1 MRSSYAASCGEQRVS
16 ASAARRPAP
25 PCVKAASRATLVLRL
40 KSRNACSTRSR
51 ANVRRG
57 LEVQVSLKSR
67 LAAASWSGERRVSCS
82 ASASGRGRGVGVE
95 ATDQTELVRLL
106 AAEHLGGHRQP
117 LGGLDADQLG
127 EAAHAGHVRDDP
139 PLALEHRPRRVRGAR
154 CGSRR
159 PARSAAR
166 RRGSG
171 PCTAAMTGTGSRR
184 QAQQASWNVLV
195 PRHGRGTNAAATRR
209 GSAITVAKSRP
220 AQKASPS
227 PSITTARTDLSA
239 RRVRAVATSC
249 SRVSSV
255 SAFIFS
261 GRLSRTRAMPRS
273 MVQVTRASASVTDM
287 RQGYGDA

>member
-1 MRSSYAASCGEQRVS
+1 MPENIS
-16 ASAARRPAP
+16 A
-25 PCVKAASRATLVLRL
+25 VIV
-40 KSRNACSTRSR
+40 
-51 ANVRRG
+51 
-57 LEVQVSLKSR
+57 SR
-67 LAAASWSGERRVSCS
+67 LAVSMPTSSARLRTPDMSGMIPHLPSSTDQVESGDAMRKSAASAIWSPPP
-82 ASASGRGRGVGVE
+82 
-95 ATDQTELVRLL
+95 
-106 AAEHLGGHRQP
+106 RQW
-117 LGGLDADQLG
+117 
-127 EAAHAGHVRDDP
+127 
-139 PLALEHRPRRVRGAR
+139 
-154 CGSRR
+154 
-159 PARSAAR
+159 
-166 RRGSG
+166 

-227 PSITTARTDLSA
+227 PSSTTARTDLSA

-261 GRLSRTRAMPRS
+261 GRLSRTRAIPRS
-273 MVQVTRASASVTDM
+273 VVQVTRASASVTDM